1 MKRRLLITLVLLLLC
16 IGGIG
21 WFSYM
26 QQKTVVLKFGMFA
39 GSNWDV
45 PNGDS
50 YKIIDQAIERFEKAH
65 PNVRVEYVSGLQ
77 KADYSEWLSQ
87 QALEGDLP
95 DVYMV
100 LSDDLYTFADIGML
114 EELDSYIPVS
124 YTHLDVYKRQMYM
137 RLKRTQGIFLHYPY
151 EIIAFM
157 RHIIHRVT
165 FSTVSYLF
173 ALST

>member
-50 YKIIDQAIERFEKAH
+50 YKIIDH
-65 PNVRVEYVSGLQ
+65 VS
-77 KADYSEWLSQ
+77 LS
-87 QALEGDLP
+87 
-95 DVYMV
+95 V
-100 LSDDLYTFADIGML
+100 
-114 EELDSYIPVS
+114 
-124 YTHLDVYKRQMYM
+124 
-137 RLKRTQGIFLHYPY
+137 LKR
-151 EIIAFM
+151 
-157 RHIIHRVT
+157 HIRMCGWNM
-165 FSTVSYLF
+165 
-173 ALST
+173 

>member
-77 KADYSEWLSQ
+77 KRITLNGFPSRHWKVICRMYTWCCPMICIPLRISECWRSWIPTYSVMKSL
-87 QALEGDLP
+87 
-95 DVYMV
+95 
-100 LSDDLYTFADIGML
+100 
-114 EELDSYIPVS
+114 
-124 YTHLDVYKRQMYM
+124 R
-137 RLKRTQGIFLHYPY
+137 
-151 EIIAFM
+151 
-157 RHIIHRVT
+157 
-165 FSTVSYLF
+165 
-173 ALST
+173 

>member
-65 PNVRVEYVSGLQ
+65 PNVRVEYVSGRHWKVICRMYTWCCLTICIPLRISECWRSWIPT
-77 KADYSEWLSQ
+77 YSVMKSL
-87 QALEGDLP
+87 
-95 DVYMV
+95 
-100 LSDDLYTFADIGML
+100 
-114 EELDSYIPVS
+114 
-124 YTHLDVYKRQMYM
+124 R
-137 RLKRTQGIFLHYPY
+137 
-151 EIIAFM
+151 
-157 RHIIHRVT
+157 
-165 FSTVSYLF
+165 
-173 ALST
+173 

>member
-95 DVYMV
+95 DVCIPFVVPV
-100 LSDDLYTFADIGML
+100 LGHGS
-114 EELDSYIPVS
+114 
-124 YTHLDVYKRQMYM
+124 HLLCIIWM
-137 RLKRTQGIFLHYPY
+137 RGRP
-151 EIIAFM
+151 
-157 RHIIHRVT
+157 
-165 FSTVSYLF
+165 
-173 ALST
+173 

>member
-77 KADYSEWLSQ
+77 NA
-87 QALEGDLP
+87 
-95 DVYMV
+95 
-100 LSDDLYTFADIGML
+100 
-114 EELDSYIPVS
+114 
-124 YTHLDVYKRQMYM
+124 
-137 RLKRTQGIFLHYPY
+137 
-151 EIIAFM
+151 
-157 RHIIHRVT
+157 
-165 FSTVSYLF
+165 
-173 ALST
+173 

>member
-114 EELDSYIPVS
+114 EELDSYIQRDEELTVKNYFTPALKS
-124 YTHLDVYKRQMYM
+124 GQMNGKQYA
-137 RLKRTQGIFLHYPY
+137 LPY
-151 EIIAFM
+151 ESVPTMMYTQTA
-157 RHIIHRVT
+157 HRK
-165 FSTVSYLF
+165 SRSAYP
-173 ALST
+173 S